1 MDAVDAA
8 LMILLASLKHA
19 WPESTNSLRVG
30 GQSLGPLYFPLVP
43 EN

>member
-8 LMILLASLKHA
+8 LMILLASLEHA
-19 WPESTNSLRVG
+19 WPESTNSQS